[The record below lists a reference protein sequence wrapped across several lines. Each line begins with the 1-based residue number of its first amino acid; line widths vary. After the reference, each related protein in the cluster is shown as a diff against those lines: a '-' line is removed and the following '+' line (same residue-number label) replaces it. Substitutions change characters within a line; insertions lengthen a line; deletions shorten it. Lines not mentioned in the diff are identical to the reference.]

1 MCQGDFE
8 LDDMPAAD
16 RSESVP
22 MMAGEPITVQP
33 GWKSDSSQPIIVQ
46 PRSGGDCSGKP
57 PGDAVGAVWSVSVL
71 YDYIL
76 YPER

>member
-1 MCQGDFE
+1 LCQGDFE

-33 GWKSDSSQPIIVQ
+33 GRDADGSQAIIVQ
-46 PRSGGDCSGKP
+46 PRSGVDGSSKP
-57 PGDAVGAVWSVSVL
+57 SGDAVGAV
-71 YDYIL
+71 
-76 YPER
+76 